1 MIRADRSGPLRLGKA
16 HAVERGRALVEL
28 PALAIIASHMAKRPA
43 WQDKTPFAVPTELYE
58 AAADEMRERMRKRGF
73 PLPVDK
79 NLEQQGV
86 AHFLYLGTPVV
97 AEVRSR

>member
-1 MIRADRSGPLRLGKA
+1 MIRADRSGPLRLG
-16 HAVERGRALVEL
+16 
-28 PALAIIASHMAKRPA
+28 
-43 WQDKTPFAVPTELYE
+43 PTELYE

-97 AEVRSR
+97 PEVS